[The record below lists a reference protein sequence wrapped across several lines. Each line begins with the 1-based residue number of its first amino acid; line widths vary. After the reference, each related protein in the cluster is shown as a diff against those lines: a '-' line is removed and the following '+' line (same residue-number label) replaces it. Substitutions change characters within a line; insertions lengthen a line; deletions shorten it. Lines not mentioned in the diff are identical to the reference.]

1 MTPLRN
7 REEVIKALQENQ
19 AAIQG
24 FGVRRLG
31 LFGSVARGEGSAASD
46 LDFLVDLTKNTFDA
60 YMDLKF
66 FLEGLFHCSV
76 DLVLSSSVKPA
87 LRERILKETV
97 YVPGL

>member
-1 MTPLRN
+1 MTRN
-7 REEVIKALQENQ
+7 RDEVIKTLQDNR
-19 AAIQG
+19 AAIQE

-31 LFGSVARGEGSAASD
+31 LFGSIVRGEGNAASD
-46 LDFLVDLTKNTFDA
+46 LDFLVELKKNTFDA

-76 DLVLSSSVKPA
+76 DLVLSGSVKPA
-87 LRERILKETV
+87 LRDRILKETV